1 MAVQLRCAPRRAFSL
16 GWFGALLCALTLFLP
31 NDSSAAPQ
39 LVVIDPGHGGFD
51 RGGIPGQRVPEKAMA
66 LDVAQRV
73 AKRLQAAG
81 DRVIM
86 TRNSDVFVPLG
97 GRVAVGNSHP
107 DAIFLCI
114 HFNSASRS
122 GANGIETYYYR
133 SDSARLASNIHK
145 QVVAGTLTE
154 NRGIRRRG
162 FYVLRRTTIPSVLVE
177 CGFLT
182 NPSEARLVLQGSY
195 RERLAERITNG
206 VLGQPA
212 TSYRPLIA
220 GLKTVTPP
228 IPQPVGQND
237 FVRQESERRTI
248 THHTRHK
255 SSSHKS
261 SHKSKKKK
269 KSDD

>member
-1 MAVQLRCAPRRAFSL
+1 MAVQLCCAPRRAFSL
-16 GWFGALLCALTLFLP
+16 GWFFALLCALTFCLP
-31 NDSSAAPQ
+31 NESSAEPQ

-51 RGGIPGQRVPEKAMA
+51 LGGIPGQRVPEKVMA

-107 DAIFLCI
+107 GAIFVCI
-114 HFNSASRS
+114 HFNSASRA

-182 NPSEARLVLQGSY
+182 NPSEARLVLQSSY
-195 RERLAERITNG
+195 REHLAEGIANG
-206 VLGQPA
+206 VLGQAA

-228 IPQPVGQND
+228 IPQPLGQND
-237 FVRQESERRTI
+237 FVQESEHGTI

-255 SSSHKS
+255 SSRHKS
-261 SHKSKKKK
+261 SHKSKTKK